1 MFATA
6 VAMADDVDDVK
17 AAVQSY
23 YAALNSG
30 NGAALV
36 QLRIPEYSFF
46 GGSGLIDRSSSSAQ
60 QRDDFQAL
68 ADAGRKLDLQLR
80 HVEVRVYGNAAVVTG
95 YSTGTN
101 TAPDGTVN
109 QTRQQ
114 RTGVWIKQGG
124 QWREAHR
131 HASPLAI
138 STPRIEDRFVGT
150 WRFVSSEQR
159 NAKGEV
165 VPIENPWTKGVIMY
179 TPTGQMAGQLER
191 GGRQKYAADQP
202 TGEEA
207 QAALATYLAYYG
219 PFTVNEAEGTVT
231 HHREAHLNPGSVRDA
246 VRSYQFS
253 GNRLMLTPPA
263 RVVDGEELT
272 RTLTWERIE

>member
-1 MFATA
+1 MKALTTLFVVGMFTTA
-6 VAMADDVDDVK
+6 VAMADDADDVR
-17 AAVQSY
+17 AAVRSY

-30 NGAALV
+30 NGAALA

-46 GGSGLIDRSSSSAQ
+46 GGGGLIERSSSSAQ

-80 HVEVRVYGNAAVVTG
+80 HMEVRVYGNAAVVTG

-131 HASPLAI
+131 HASPLF
-138 STPRIEDRFVGT
+138 P
-150 WRFVSSEQR
+150 Q
-159 NAKGEV
+159 
-165 VPIENPWTKGVIMY
+165 
-179 TPTGQMAGQLER
+179 
-191 GGRQKYAADQP
+191 
-202 TGEEA
+202 
-207 QAALATYLAYYG
+207 
-219 PFTVNEAEGTVT
+219 
-231 HHREAHLNPGSVRDA
+231 
-246 VRSYQFS
+246 
-253 GNRLMLTPPA
+253 
-263 RVVDGEELT
+263 
-272 RTLTWERIE
+272 

>member
-1 MFATA
+1 MKAWTTLFVIGMFATT

-30 NGAALV
+30 NGAALA

-46 GGSGLIDRSSSSAQ
+46 GGGGLIDRSSSSAQ

-80 HVEVRVYGNAAVVTG
+80 HMEVRVYGNAAVVTG

-131 HASPLAI
+131 HASPLF
-138 STPRIEDRFVGT
+138 P
-150 WRFVSSEQR
+150 Q
-159 NAKGEV
+159 
-165 VPIENPWTKGVIMY
+165 
-179 TPTGQMAGQLER
+179 
-191 GGRQKYAADQP
+191 
-202 TGEEA
+202 
-207 QAALATYLAYYG
+207 
-219 PFTVNEAEGTVT
+219 
-231 HHREAHLNPGSVRDA
+231 
-246 VRSYQFS
+246 
-253 GNRLMLTPPA
+253 
-263 RVVDGEELT
+263 
-272 RTLTWERIE
+272 